1 MAHDENPGE
10 EDDEAG
16 DAHANGGS
24 NGAANSGTNGSDPM
38 GLELPED
45 GEVPPHEPPPP
56 EVAELAAS
64 CVRFVLAKTK
74 VPLDFTPDT
83 LSVVD
88 HYVKEARADLRAR
101 PEGQGLLEAA
111 VGAYFGEVVRRVFES
126 SWRVE
131 GEYADWRLSMSDV
144 YLAFNP
150 LGMAREALLLEEAP
164 GWHAH
169 LGMHASEQGEVVRR
183 LASLP
188 EVAEE
193 EYYALSTRFDV
204 IELAVD
210 ALRARSRHP

>member
-1 MAHDENPGE
+1 VTDEKDGETALNGHVAGMAP
-10 EDDEAG
+10 
-16 DAHANGGS
+16 
-24 NGAANSGTNGSDPM
+24 DPM
-38 GLELPED
+38 GVDLPD
-45 GEVPPHEPPPP
+45 LEPPPG

-101 PEGQGLLEAA
+101 PEGQSLVEAS
-111 VGAYFGEVVRRVFES
+111 VGAYFGEVVRRRFAS
-126 SWRVE
+126 SWRHE
-131 GEYADWRLSMSDV
+131 GPYEDWRLSMSEV
-144 YLAFNP
+144 YLTFNP
-150 LGMAREALLLEEAP
+150 IGMAREALLLEEAV

-169 LGMHASEQGEVVRR
+169 LGMHSAEQGEVLLR

-210 ALRARSRHP
+210 ALRARSRQP